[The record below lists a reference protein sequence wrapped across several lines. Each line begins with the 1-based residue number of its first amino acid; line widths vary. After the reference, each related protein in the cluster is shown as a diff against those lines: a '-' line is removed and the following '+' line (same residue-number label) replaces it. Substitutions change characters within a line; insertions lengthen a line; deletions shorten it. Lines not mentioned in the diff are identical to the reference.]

1 MKAVREQPLPDFV
14 GIGFEGANLV
24 GVGFVAD
31 FGLASLYVSD
41 AVVKAQCLLLFGE
54 LDYTGCGTRS
64 VFVSRC
70 YVKCMC
76 MAKRPLLN

>member
-1 MKAVREQPLPDFV
+1 LLFRTDPGWVKALKEQTLRDFV
-14 GIGFEGANLV
+14 CIRFEGANLV

-54 LDYTGCGTRS
+54 LNYTGCGTI
-64 VFVSRC
+64 
-70 YVKCMC
+70 
-76 MAKRPLLN
+76 